1 MTGSDTEDGSTG
13 WITGLGVV
21 APNGIGAEEYWKATL
36 EGRSG
41 LRTITGFD
49 AGQYPVRVAGEV
61 GTFADEPSLSGRILP
76 QTDRMTRYALVASD
90 WALADSGVRT
100 DEHDGFSTG
109 VITASAAG
117 GFEFGQRELQKL
129 WGSGPGEVSAYQS
142 FAWFYAVNTGQISI
156 RHGLRGHSSVAV
168 AEQAGGLD
176 AVAQATRLVDHGTL
190 RVAVAGGFEAP
201 VSPWGLVAQIPSG
214 LLSTVADPARAYLP
228 FDPDAS
234 GWVPGEGG
242 AALVVER
249 AADARAR
256 GADHVYGR
264 IAGHASTF
272 DPRPGL
278 GRPPALARAVR
289 TALDRARTHPGDIDV
304 VFADAAG
311 LPEQDA
317 AEVAALTEVFG
328 SRKVPVTAPKT
339 MTGRLYSGGGA
350 LDTATALLA
359 LRDGVV
365 PPTVGTRTA
374 PPELDLVLGA
384 PRDLPLRNAL
394 VLARGTGGFNSAVVV
409 ARV

>member
-1 MTGSDTEDGSTG
+1 MSG
-13 WITGLGVV
+13 WVTGLGVV
-21 APNGIGAEEYWKATL
+21 APNGEGTTAYWTATL

-41 LRTITGFD
+41 LRPIAGFD
-49 AGQYPVRVAGEV
+49 AEQYPVHVAGEV
-61 GTFADEPSLSGRILP
+61 GAFDDLRHLSSRLLP

-90 WALADSGVRT
+90 WALRDSGVRPAEQ
-100 DEHDGFSTG
+100 DEFATG
-109 VITASAAG
+109 VVTASAAG

-129 WGSGPGEVSAYQS
+129 WGTGPGKVSAYQS

-176 AVAQATRLVDHGTL
+176 AAAQATRLVEKGTL
-190 RVAVAGGFEAP
+190 RTAITGGFEAS
-201 VSPWGLVAQIPSG
+201 VCPWGLVAQIPSG
-214 LLSTVADPARAYLP
+214 LLSGERDPERAYVP
-228 FDPDAS
+228 FDRDAT

-242 AALVVER
+242 AALIVER

-278 GRPPALARAVR
+278 GRPSAFARAVR
-289 TALDRARTHPGDIDV
+289 LALDKARLTADDIDV

-311 LPEQDA
+311 VPEQDR
-317 AEVAALTEVFG
+317 AEVAVLTEVFG
-328 SRKVPVTAPKT
+328 PRGVPVTAPKT

-350 LDTATALLA
+350 LDMATALMA
-359 LRDGVV
+359 LHDGVV
-365 PPTVGTRTA
+365 PPTVGTREA
-374 PPELDLVLGA
+374 PPELDLVLNE
-384 PRDLPLRNAL
+384 PRELPLKNAV
-394 VLARGTGGFNSAVVV
+394 VLARGTGGFNSAVVLT
-409 ARV
+409 RV

>member
-1 MTGSDTEDGSTG
+1 MNASTSG

-21 APNGIGAEEYWKATL
+21 APNGVGTDAYWAATL

-41 LRTITGFD
+41 LRPIEAFD
-49 AGQYPVRVAGEV
+49 AEQYPVHVAGEV
-61 GTFADEPSLSGRILP
+61 GAFDDAQYLSSRLLP

-90 WALADSGVRT
+90 WALQDSGARPAEQ
-100 DEHDGFSTG
+100 DEFATG

-129 WGSGPGEVSAYQS
+129 WGSGPGKVSAYQS

-176 AVAQATRLVDHGTL
+176 AAAQATRLVDKGTL
-190 RVAVAGGFEAP
+190 RTAITGGFEAS
-201 VSPWGLVAQIPSG
+201 VCPWGLVAQIPSG
-214 LLSTVADPARAYLP
+214 LLSTERDSGRAYVP
-228 FDPDAS
+228 FDPDAT

-242 AALVVER
+242 AALIVER

-256 GADHVYGR
+256 AADHVYGR

-278 GRPPALARAVR
+278 RRPPALARAIR
-289 TALDRARTHPGDIDV
+289 LALDRARLEADDIDV

-311 LPEQDA
+311 VPQQDR
-317 AEVAALTEVFG
+317 AEVAALAEVFG
-328 SRKVPVTAPKT
+328 PANVPVTAPKT

-350 LDTATALLA
+350 LDVATALLA
-359 LRDGVV
+359 LRDGVI
-365 PPTVGTRTA
+365 PPTVGTRDA
-374 PPELDLVLGA
+374 PAELDLVLRH
-384 PRDLPLRNAL
+384 PRQLPLKNA
-394 VLARGTGGFNSAVVV
+394 VVIARGTGGFNSAVVLT
-409 ARV
+409 RV